1 MDSKQAKPA
10 IKELNCMIDYWDK
23 AFSFFLFQFLHLRLL
38 GIGME
43 EGKRTSKKFPWR
55 AAAFK
60 LMQVSRCLPETFFL
74 NHSVQA
80 TFEEPSWEFQVQ
92 TSCKG
97 GICHTS
103 SGTWHIDVLGKLP
116 TQSSLRSPLLD
127 HQSRLPKNQREM
139 YQGKTL
145 QSHLSCK

>member
-1 MDSKQAKPA
+1 
-10 IKELNCMIDYWDK
+10 MIDYWDE

-43 EGKRTSKKFPWR
+43 EGKRTSKKFPRR

-60 LMQVSRCLPETFFL
+60 LMQVSWCLPETFLFL

-97 GICHTS
+97 GICRTS
-103 SGTWHIDVLGKLP
+103 LGTWHIDVVGKLP
-116 TQSSLRSPLLD
+116 TQSSSRSPPLD
-127 HQSRLPKNQREM
+127 HQPRLPKTKGKCIREKH
-139 YQGKTL
+139 YRGTF
-145 QSHLSCK
+145 SCK